1 LPGVSPAH
9 PERVGTAIVDV
20 ASTLASTMLSWRAQW
35 RDHPASAVC
44 ALSHLNKETPMSGL
58 LPHVDPDGLLEFSVV
73 YTDRALNH
81 MSKSFQ
87 GVMKDISSILKEVY
101 HARSAVLVPGS
112 GTFGMEAV
120 ARQFAGDKKVLVIR
134 NGWFSFR
141 WTQIFDMGRIPSE
154 ATVLKARRVND
165 SRQSPWV
172 PAPIAEVMAAIR
184 EKKPDVVF
192 APHVETASGM
202 ILPDDYLRAVA
213 DAVHE
218 VGGLFVLDCI
228 ASGAM
233 WVNMQATG
241 VDVLVSAP
249 QKGWSSSPCCAMVM
263 LSERARAAIDAT
275 TSSSFA
281 CDLKKWLQIMETYEG
296 GGHAYHAT
304 MPTDALTRLREVMKE
319 TQAYGF
325 EKVRAEQI
333 DLGAGVRALF
343 ESRGIPSVA
352 AEGFKAPGVVVSYTT
367 DPEIQSSRKFLAE
380 GLQTAAGVPLQCD
393 EPADF
398 MTFRVGLFGLE
409 KWHNVDR
416 TVGQL
421 AAALDRLG
429 IGQTEQVA
437 VPA

>member
-1 LPGVSPAH
+1 
-9 PERVGTAIVDV
+9 
-20 ASTLASTMLSWRAQW
+20 
-35 RDHPASAVC
+35 
-44 ALSHLNKETPMSGL
+44 MSGL
-58 LPHVDPDGLLEFSVV
+58 LSDVDPDGLLEFSVV

-101 HARSAVLVPGS
+101 HAKSVVLVPGS

-120 ARQFAGDKKVLVIR
+120 ARQFAGGKKVLILR
-134 NGWFSFR
+134 NGWFSYR
-141 WTQIFDMGRIPSE
+141 WTQILEMGQIAAES
-154 ATVLKARRVND
+154 TVLKARRVGTD
-165 SRQSPWV
+165 KQAPWV
-172 PAPIAEVMAAIR
+172 PAPIAEVVAAIR
-184 EKKPDVVF
+184 EKRPDVVF

-213 DAVHE
+213 EAVHA

-233 WVNMQATG
+233 WVNMRDTG

-263 LSERARAAIDAT
+263 LSERARLAIDST
-275 TSSSFA
+275 TSTSFA
-281 CDLKKWLQIMETYEG
+281 CDLKKWLQIMEAYEN

-304 MPTDALTRLREVMKE
+304 LPTDALTRLREVMKE

-325 EKVRAEQI
+325 GKVRAEQI
-333 DLGAGVRALF
+333 DLGAKVRALF
-343 ESRGIPSVA
+343 ERRGIASVA
-352 AEGFKAPGVVVSYTT
+352 AVGFKAPGVVVSYTD
-367 DPEIQSSRKFLAE
+367 DPEIQSSHKFLAE

-421 AAALDRLG
+421 AVALDKIFL
-429 IGQTEQVA
+429 
-437 VPA
+437 VPALT